1 MEISEYHPFKSA
13 QLREKFLKAYDQ
25 TAEKWPVPSETKM
38 VDTSYGKTFVRIC
51 GPTVGKP
58 LVLLHGTGVNSS
70 MWISTI
76 EPLAAHFRVY
86 AIDDIYGNGRSIYTQ
101 TIKASN
107 DYVNWLNELLNA
119 LKLENDINMMG
130 ASYGGWQLSRYALQF
145 SNRLNKIV
153 LIAPAATVLRMRLGF
168 FVRIIFMRLFPFGY
182 LTRSFL
188 FWNCEDGVKKDK
200 TAVESWSDGIFL
212 AKQCFK
218 YKPVIPIP
226 TVLNDNEWKRI
237 KVPTLFI
244 VGENEKKYSAHSA
257 VQRLKSI
264 APQIKTEIIP
274 NAGHDLLF
282 AQTEM
287 VNKKLL
293 EFLTES

>member
-1 MEISEYHPFKSA
+1 MGISEYHPFKSA
-13 QLREKFLKAYDQ
+13 ELKDKFLKDYAQ
-25 TAEKWPVPSETKM
+25 RAENWPVPSETKM

-51 GPTVGKP
+51 GPTGGKP
-58 LVLLHGTGVNSS
+58 LVLLHGLGVNSL
-70 MWISTI
+70 MWALNVEHIS
-76 EPLAAHFRVY
+76 AHFRVY
-86 AIDDIYGNGRSIYTQ
+86 AIDDIYGNGRSVYTH

-107 DYVNWLNELLNA
+107 DYVNWLNELFNA
-119 LKLENDINMMG
+119 LKLGNDIDMMG
-130 ASYGGWQLSRYALQF
+130 VSYGGWQISQYALQF

-168 FVRIIFMRLFPFGY
+168 FVRIILMRLFPFRY
-182 LTRSFL
+182 ITRSFL

-200 TAVESWSDGIFL
+200 TAVERLIDGIFL

-218 YKPVIPIP
+218 YKPVTPIP

-237 KVPTLFI
+237 KAPTLFM
-244 VGENEKKYSAHSA
+244 VGENEKMYSAHSA
-257 VQRLKSI
+257 VRRLNSL
-264 APQIKTEIIP
+264 ALQIKTEIIP

-287 VNKKLL
+287 VNKKVL